1 MEKFLAANLVIF
13 YTTSGGELYYGAT
26 VDDVVD
32 ALNDKA
38 QAWKFE
44 LSSGTRGWHGIQYT
58 DNIIYGIQYSV

>member
-44 LSSGTRGWHGIQYT
+44 LSSFLYL
-58 DNIIYGIQYSV
+58 SVIRHSTFSL